1 MTASHASILIA
12 PASHRTA
19 GPVDQ
24 PWDADPATGLG
35 LVKKLAPLAL
45 ALGLAGCAGL
55 SGGPGGSGSTAASS
69 TAGSSTA
76 AAATAPAVRA
86 GTANPPRSILYVGNS
101 FMYYNNSLHNIT
113 SQIARGS
120 SDPKAS
126 QHRATSLTISGS
138 GIDWHDLESYLR
150 PDGLGRYSFVGDNE
164 VRFNPPGRQYDS
176 VLLMDCSQCPV
187 HPTLSKVFF
196 EYSKKHSITA
206 RAKGVEPMFL
216 MTWAYADKPEMTQGL
231 ADAYTE
237 AGKQNNAHVIPAGLA
252 FAASIAK
259 RPDINLY
266 VPDKRH
272 PSLAGSYLTA
282 ATMVASIWNV
292 NPVGSKFTSGL
303 PADVARH
310 LQEVA
315 WETTRRYHGRP

>member
-1 MTASHASILIA
+1 MK
-12 PASHRTA
+12 
-19 GPVDQ
+19 
-24 PWDADPATGLG
+24 
-35 LVKKLAPLAL
+35 LVKLIGRSARFGLPLGTAL
-45 ALGLAGCAGL
+45 MLSACAGL
-55 SGGPGGSGSTAASS
+55 GGTATNTSAAGSANAAS
-69 TAGSSTA
+69 A
-76 AAATAPAVRA
+76 APAPMVRA
-86 GTANPPRSILYVGNS
+86 ATANPPRSILYVGNS

-113 SQIARGS
+113 SRIARES
-120 SDPKAS
+120 VDPKAA

-187 HPTLSKVFF
+187 HPTLSKIFF
-196 EYSKKHSITA
+196 DYAKKHSATA

-216 MTWAYADKPEMTQGL
+216 MTWAYADKPEMTKGL

-237 AGKQNNAHVIPAGLA
+237 AGRQNNAHVIPAGLA

-272 PSLAGSYLTA
+272 PSLAGSYLAA

-315 WETTRRYHGRP
+315 WETARTYHGRP

>member
-1 MTASHASILIA
+1 MIHRVSKFFIVLFA
-12 PASHRTA
+12 PFF
-19 GPVDQ
+19 
-24 PWDADPATGLG
+24 L
-35 LVKKLAPLAL
+35 LA
-45 ALGLAGCAGL
+45 CAGTATPPS
-55 SGGPGGSGSTAASS
+55 SGATPSETMVKAA
-69 TAGSSTA
+69 
-76 AAATAPAVRA
+76 
-86 GTANPPRSILYVGNS
+86 TANPPRSMLYVGNS
-101 FMYYNNSLHNIT
+101 FMYYNNSLHGMV
-113 SQIARGS
+113 SQMARGS
-120 SDPKAS
+120 ENAQAA
-126 QHRATSLTISGS
+126 QHRSTSLTISGS

-196 EYSKKHSITA
+196 EYAKRHSVTA

-237 AGKQNNAHVIPAGLA
+237 AGRQNNAHTVPAGLA

-259 RPDINLY
+259 RPDIHLY
-266 VPDKRH
+266 VADKRH

-282 ATMVASIWNV
+282 ATLVASVWNV
-292 NPVGSKFTSGL
+292 NPVGNKYTAGL

-310 LQEVA
+310 LQTVA
-315 WETTRRYHGRP
+315 WETARSYHGR

>member
-1 MTASHASILIA
+1 MK
-12 PASHRTA
+12 
-19 GPVDQ
+19 
-24 PWDADPATGLG
+24 
-35 LVKKLAPLAL
+35 LVKLIGRSARFGLPLGTAL
-45 ALGLAGCAGL
+45 MLSACAGL
-55 SGGPGGSGSTAASS
+55 GGTATNTSAAGSANAAS
-69 TAGSSTA
+69 A
-76 AAATAPAVRA
+76 APAPMVRA
-86 GTANPPRSILYVGNS
+86 ATANPPRSILYVGNS

-113 SQIARGS
+113 NQLARGS
-120 SDPKAS
+120 TDPKAA

-187 HPTLSKVFF
+187 HPTLSKIFF
-196 EYSKKHSITA
+196 DYAKKHSATA

-216 MTWAYADKPEMTQGL
+216 MTWAYADKPEMTKGL

-237 AGKQNNAHVIPAGLA
+237 AGRQNNAHVIPAGLA

-272 PSLAGSYLTA
+272 PSLEGSYLTA

-315 WETTRRYHGRP
+315 WETARTYHGRP

>member
-1 MTASHASILIA
+1 MK
-12 PASHRTA
+12 
-19 GPVDQ
+19 
-24 PWDADPATGLG
+24 
-35 LVKKLAPLAL
+35 LVKLIGCSARFGLPLGTAL
-45 ALGLAGCAGL
+45 MLSACAGL
-55 SGGPGGSGSTAASS
+55 GGTATNTSAAGSANAAS
-69 TAGSSTA
+69 A
-76 AAATAPAVRA
+76 APAPMVRA
-86 GTANPPRSILYVGNS
+86 ATANPPRSILYVGNS

-113 SQIARGS
+113 SRIARES
-120 SDPKAS
+120 VDPKAA

-187 HPTLSKVFF
+187 HPTLSKIFF
-196 EYSKKHSITA
+196 DYAKKHSATA

-216 MTWAYADKPEMTQGL
+216 MTWAYADKPEMTKGL

-237 AGKQNNAHVIPAGLA
+237 AGRQNNAHVIPAGLA

-315 WETTRRYHGRP
+315 WETARTYHGRP

>member
-1 MTASHASILIA
+1 MNRKSNIMKSVLKVA
-12 PASHRTA
+12 
-19 GPVDQ
+19 
-24 PWDADPATGLG
+24 
-35 LVKKLAPLAL
+35 AL
-45 ALGLAGCAGL
+45 ASLLALAGCAGTL
-55 SGGPGGSGSTAASS
+55 KAPSANVDAAKLPMVKAAS
-69 TAGSSTA
+69 
-76 AAATAPAVRA
+76 
-86 GTANPPRSILYVGNS
+86 ANPPRSILYVGNS

-113 SQIARGS
+113 SRLARGS
-120 SDPKAS
+120 VNGKEAN
-126 QHRATSLTISGS
+126 HRATSLTISGS

-176 VLLMDCSQCPV
+176 VILMDCSQCPV
-187 HPTLSKVFF
+187 HPVLSKVFF
-196 EYSKKHSITA
+196 DYSKKHSETA
-206 RAKGVEPMFL
+206 RAKGVEPIFL
-216 MTWAYADKPEMTQGL
+216 MTWAYADKPEMTKGL

-237 AGKQNNAHVIPAGLA
+237 AGRQNNAHVIPAGLA

-272 PSLAGSYLTA
+272 PTLAGSYLTA

-292 NPVGSKFTSGL
+292 NPVGSKFTSEL
-303 PADVARH
+303 SPDVARH

-315 WETTRRYHGRP
+315 WETSRKYHGRP

>member
-1 MTASHASILIA
+1 MKSFAQPSSVALPGALPEATSNPRVRASRRLSIGLFAVAAS
-12 PASHRTA
+12 
-19 GPVDQ
+19 
-24 PWDADPATGLG
+24 
-35 LVKKLAPLAL
+35 
-45 ALGLAGCAGL
+45 LAGCAGL
-55 SGGPGGSGSTAASS
+55 TTGSGGPSSTTASS
-69 TAGSSTA
+69 SAGSNAAPA
-76 AAATAPAVRA
+76 AAAPLARA
-86 GTANPPRSILYVGNS
+86 GTANPPRSVLYVGNS

-113 SQIARGS
+113 LRIARES
-120 SDPKAS
+120 VDPKAA

-164 VRFNPPGRQYDS
+164 VRFNPPGRQYDT

-187 HPTLSKVFF
+187 HPTLSKIFF
-196 EYSKKHSITA
+196 EYAKKHSATA

-216 MTWAYADKPEMTQGL
+216 MTWAYSDKPEMTQGL

-237 AGKQNNAHVIPAGLA
+237 AGRQNNAHVIPAGLA

-272 PSLAGSYLTA
+272 PSLAGSYLAA
-282 ATMVASIWNV
+282 ATMVASVWNV
-292 NPVGSKFTSGL
+292 NPIGSKFTSGL

-315 WETTRRYHGRP
+315 WETARRYHGRP

>member
-1 MTASHASILIA
+1 MPNRSATPPSTAARADRLASLKRLLVPVAAACLLSACASSGNA
-12 PASHRTA
+12 PASSGTNA
-19 GPVDQ
+19 Q
-24 PWDADPATGLG
+24 AT
-35 LVKKLAPLAL
+35 PL
-45 ALGLAGCAGL
+45 
-55 SGGPGGSGSTAASS
+55 
-69 TAGSSTA
+69 
-76 AAATAPAVRA
+76 VRA
-86 GTANPPRSILYVGNS
+86 ATANPPRAVLYVGNS
-101 FMYYNNSLHNIT
+101 FMYYNNSLHGMT
-113 SQIARGS
+113 SRLAAQSVNPA
-120 SDPKAS
+120 AA
-126 QHRATSLTISGS
+126 QHRSTSLTISGS

-196 EYSKKHSITA
+196 EYAKKHSTTA

-231 ADAYTE
+231 ADAYTR
-237 AGKQNNAHVIPAGLA
+237 AGKENNAHVVPAGLA

-282 ATMVASIWNV
+282 ATLVASVWNV
-292 NPVGSKFTSGL
+292 NPVGSKFTAGL

-310 LQEVA
+310 LQQVA
-315 WETTRRYHGRP
+315 WETSQSYHRRP

>member
-1 MTASHASILIA
+1 MNRFIFSCALSLLLSACA
-12 PASHRTA
+12 
-19 GPVDQ
+19 
-24 PWDADPATGLG
+24 ATGVSTPSPSAVALP
-35 LVKKLAPLAL
+35 LVK
-45 ALGLAGCAGL
+45 
-55 SGGPGGSGSTAASS
+55 
-69 TAGSSTA
+69 AGS
-76 AAATAPAVRA
+76 P
-86 GTANPPRSILYVGNS
+86 NPPRSILYVGNS
-101 FMYYNNSLHNIT
+101 FMYYNNSLHGLVN
-113 SQIARGS
+113 QLAR
-120 SDPKAS
+120 AS
-126 QHRATSLTISGS
+126 GNPQAAQHRSTSLTISGS

-196 EYSKKHSITA
+196 DYAMRHSVTA

-216 MTWAYADKPEMTQGL
+216 MTWAYADKPEMTKGL

-237 AGKQNNAHVIPAGLA
+237 AGKQNRAHVIPAGLA
-252 FAASIAK
+252 FAASMAK

-272 PSLAGSYLTA
+272 PSLAGSYLAA
-282 ATMVASIWNV
+282 ATMLASVWDV
-292 NPVGSKFTSGL
+292 NPIGSRHTAGL
-303 PADVARH
+303 PPEVARH

-315 WETTRRYHGRP
+315 WETTRRYHAR